1 MAADIKL
8 SDCLVV
14 PHSQPCW
21 DCVNAYGGCAWSR
34 EGKPVPG
41 WEAEQTSILCYAG
54 RQARRTESY
63 KINFCPEFRRG

>member
-8 SDCLVV
+8 SDCLIV

-21 DCVNAYGGCAWSR
+21 DCVNACGGCTWSR
-34 EGKPVPG
+34 DGKPVPG
-41 WEAEQTSILCYAG
+41 WEAEQTSILRYAG
-54 RQARRTESY
+54 SQARRTESY

>member
-8 SDCLVV
+8 SDCFIV

-21 DCVNAYGGCAWSR
+21 DCVNACGGCSWSR

-41 WEAEQTSILCYAG
+41 WEAEQTSILCCTG
-54 RQARRTESY
+54 GQAVRTESY